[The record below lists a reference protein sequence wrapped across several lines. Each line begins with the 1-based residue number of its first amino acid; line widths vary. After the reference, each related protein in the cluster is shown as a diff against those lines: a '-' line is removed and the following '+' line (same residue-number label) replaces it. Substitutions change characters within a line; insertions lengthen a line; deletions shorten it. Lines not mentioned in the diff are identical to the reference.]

1 MMGPADWDFA
11 HPVEAILSA
20 HASSSAALS
29 GAVGCDG
36 DGIFTKMFAG
46 LPKAAVIKMRN
57 RTSQVLQRRGLH
69 AHKTV
74 VRKARR
80 AKPPGAAP
88 SPDPPS
94 ILHIARRSLTCTC
107 RMPGTHTARTDSRGR
122 RRRPIKDPL
131 SPNDAASPRARS
143 AAQRLSAATHALLAA
158 RSALTFSYSR
168 FVMAYSDAF
177 WLSPCSSASSK
188 ISTRSFE
195 SAMSCTSASLA
206 ARVSAICQL

>member
-1 MMGPADWDFA
+1 MRPDL
-11 HPVEAILSA
+11 PICTQSTQ
-20 HASSSAALS
+20 S
-29 GAVGCDG
+29 
-36 DGIFTKMFAG
+36 TAG
-46 LPKAAVIKMRN
+46 VDAR
-57 RTSQVLQRRGLH
+57 
-69 AHKTV
+69 KTV

-88 SPDPPS
+88 RARRPRPRSRPT
-94 ILHIARRSLTCTC
+94 LRHIARRSLTCTC

-122 RRRPIKDPL
+122 RRRPLKDPL